1 MSAVRVAV
9 LGPLSLR
16 VDDRVADLASA
27 KQAALLAVLAFDVGR
42 VVSIERIVEAV
53 WGPTAGDGVE
63 HTLQQHVSTLR
74 KTLEPGR
81 APRQD
86 PTVLLTRRSG
96 YELAA
101 EVDLADFDQLATRSA
116 ALAAAGRLQETL
128 DVADDALGLWRGEPF
143 ADVRVS
149 SWFDAAAA
157 GVEERRLVVI
167 ERRNDAVLALGGH
180 AALVPELE
188 SQVVDHPFREALWAQ
203 LMLALYRSGRQADAV
218 AAFGRARTL
227 LGEELGLVPGPA
239 LRDLESR
246 ILQQDPD
253 LLVVGT
259 GPATGDHD
267 LRATYR
273 SGVGTTAGRI
283 RLPDG
288 QVVHLVQGENLI
300 GRVPG
305 SVVQL
310 TDSRV
315 SREHAVVVVLDDGVT
330 LRDLGSTNG
339 TSVDGEPVDETRL
352 DGPLTFSVGGVEL
365 DYEP

>member
-1 MSAVRVAV
+1 MPAVRVGV

-16 VDDRVADLASA
+16 VDEVEVDLASA
-27 KQAALLAVLAFDVGR
+27 KQAAVLAVLALDAGR
-42 VVSIERIVEAV
+42 AVPIERIIEAV
-53 WGPTAGDGVE
+53 WGVDARDGAE
-63 HTLQQHVSTLR
+63 HSLQQHVSTLR
-74 KTLEPGR
+74 KTLEPSRG
-81 APRQD
+81 PRQD

-101 EVDLADFDQLATRSA
+101 DVDLAEFDQLATRSS
-116 ALAAAGRLQETL
+116 ALAAAGRLQEML
-128 DVADDALGLWRGEPF
+128 DLADEALALWRGEPF

-167 ERRNDAVLALGGH
+167 ERRNEALLALGGH

-188 SQVVDHPFREALWAQ
+188 SQVVDHPFREGLWAQ

-239 LRDLESR
+239 LRDLETR

-253 LLVVGT
+253 LLVGGA

-273 SGVGTTAGRI
+273 SGVGTAGRI
-283 RLPDG
+283 RMPDG
-288 QVVHLVQGENLI
+288 QVVHLVHGENLI

-315 SREHAVVVVLDDGVT
+315 SREHASVVVRDDGAT

-339 TSVDGEPVDETRL
+339 TFVDGEPVAELRL
-352 DGPLTFSVGGVEL
+352 DGPLTFSVGGVDL
-365 DYEP
+365 GYEP